1 MTAFEQSHE
10 PGDTQSLGYGDYLRF
25 SQLAEENFG
34 LRFSQKRRAE
44 LERGVKQ
51 AFAASTCTDLDEYYH
66 LLRDPE
72 SSTIHSERLINALTI
87 SETHFFRDA
96 GQFEALRQYVL
107 PQIIER
113 RRPLRTLRIW
123 SAGCASGEEPY
134 SIAILLREFLPDVDE
149 WAITILA
156 TDLNTEALARARKA
170 TYGNWA
176 FREEQAKQLRSRYF
190 CKQNG
195 RYRLIPE
202 VQRMVTFNRLNLAE
216 PVYPDYATNTT
227 FMDLILCRNVT
238 IYFAEETTRQ
248 IVARFYDALING
260 GWLVVGHSEHSL
272 VTYQR
277 YQVHNFPGAI
287 LYQRTGQPTE
297 LPKSWL
303 TRPKKAPRII
313 EAPAPVPI
321 DIQPDLRPSSILTS
335 PPEEEEKV
343 DPIEQARELLEFG
356 RSEEA
361 RDVLLGLVESK
372 PHHAP
377 AYALLGQAYANL
389 GRWEESE
396 HWCREA
402 VQVDKLALD
411 AYYTLALVLQH
422 QGQVARAIDAMKK
435 VVYIDRHYVP
445 AHFGLADLYHADGQ
459 LSRAL
464 KSLDNAGRLLEGRA
478 EDALIVGAEGITVG
492 RLREAIAR
500 QQQRWS
506 AEVAS

>member
-1 MTAFEQSHE
+1 MIALK
-10 PGDTQSLGYGDYLRF
+10 PGRKPRDTQPLGYGDYLRF
-25 SQLAEENFG
+25 SKLAEERFG

-51 AFAASTCTDLDEYYH
+51 AFAASTCADLDEYYH
-66 LLRDPE
+66 LLQDPE
-72 SSTIHSERLINALTI
+72 SSMIHTERLINALTI

-96 GQFEALRQYVL
+96 GQFEALHRHVL

-134 SIAILLREFLPDVDE
+134 SIAILLRELLPDVDE

-176 FREEQAKQLRSRYF
+176 FREEQARQLRSRYF

-202 VQRMVTFNRLNLAE
+202 VQRMVTFNQLNLAE

-248 IVARFYDALING
+248 IVARFYDALIDG

-272 VTYQR
+272 VTYRR
-277 YQVHNFPGAI
+277 YRAHNFPGAI
-287 LYQRTGQPTE
+287 LYQRTGQPAK

-303 TRPKKAPRII
+303 PHPKEVQRVVKP
-313 EAPAPVPI
+313 PMPVSW
-321 DIQPDLRPSSILTS
+321 DIQPDLRPSLISTS
-335 PPEEEEKV
+335 SPEEEEKV
-343 DPIEQARELLEFG
+343 DPMEQASELLAFG

-361 RDVLLGLVESK
+361 RDVLLALVESK

-389 GRWEESE
+389 GCWEDAEY
-396 HWCREA
+396 WCREA
-402 VQVDKLALD
+402 IQVDKLALG

-422 QGQVARAIDAMKK
+422 QGQLVQAIDAMKK

-445 AHFGLADLYHADGQ
+445 AHFGLADLYHANGQ

-464 KSLDNAGRLLEGRA
+464 KSLDNTSRLLERRA
-478 EDALIVGAEGITVG
+478 EDAPVVGAEGITVR

-506 AEVAS
+506 AEAAS

>member
-1 MTAFEQSHE
+1 
-10 PGDTQSLGYGDYLRF
+10 
-25 SQLAEENFG
+25 
-34 LRFSQKRRAE
+34 
-44 LERGVKQ
+44 
-51 AFAASTCTDLDEYYH
+51 
-66 LLRDPE
+66 
-72 SSTIHSERLINALTI
+72 
-87 SETHFFRDA
+87 
-96 GQFEALRQYVL
+96 
-107 PQIIER
+107 
-113 RRPLRTLRIW
+113 
-123 SAGCASGEEPY
+123 
-134 SIAILLREFLPDVDE
+134 
-149 WAITILA
+149 
-156 TDLNTEALARARKA
+156 
-170 TYGNWA
+170 
-176 FREEQAKQLRSRYF
+176 
-190 CKQNG
+190 
-195 RYRLIPE
+195 
-202 VQRMVTFNRLNLAE
+202 
-216 PVYPDYATNTT
+216 
-227 FMDLILCRNVT
+227 LILCRNVT
-238 IYFAEETTRQ
+238 IYFAEATTRQ
-248 IVARFYDALING
+248 IVARFYDALIHG

>member
-1 MTAFEQSHE
+1 
-10 PGDTQSLGYGDYLRF
+10 
-25 SQLAEENFG
+25 
-34 LRFSQKRRAE
+34 
-44 LERGVKQ
+44 
-51 AFAASTCTDLDEYYH
+51 
-66 LLRDPE
+66 
-72 SSTIHSERLINALTI
+72 
-87 SETHFFRDA
+87 
-96 GQFEALRQYVL
+96 VL

-113 RRPLRTLRIW
+113 RHPLRTLRIW

-134 SIAILLREFLPDVDE
+134 SIAILLRELLPDVDE

-176 FREEQAKQLRSRYF
+176 FREEQAKQLRPRYF
-190 CKQNG
+190 DKQNG

-202 VQRMVTFNRLNLAE
+202 VQRMVTFNQLNLAE

-238 IYFAEETTRQ
+238 IYFAEATTRR
-248 IVARFYDALING
+248 IVARFYDALIHD

-272 VTYQR
+272 VTYRRFQM
-277 YQVHNFPGAI
+277 HNFPGAI
-287 LYQRTGQPTE
+287 LYQRTGQTTK
-297 LPKSWL
+297 LPMDWFPK
-303 TRPKKAPRII
+303 PKKAPSVI
-313 EAPAPVPI
+313 ETPAPIPV
-321 DIQPDLRPSSILTS
+321 DIQPDLCPPSVLTS

-343 DPIEQARELLEFG
+343 DPMEQASELLQFG
-356 RSEEA
+356 HSEEA

-372 PHHAP
+372 PDHAP

-389 GRWEESE
+389 GCWEEAE

-402 VQVDKLALD
+402 IQVDKLALN

-422 QGQVARAIDAMKK
+422 QGQVTQAIDAMKK
-435 VVYIDRHYVP
+435 VVYIDRHYVL
-445 AHFGLADLYHADGQ
+445 AHFGLADLYHANNQ
-459 LSRAL
+459 PSRAL
-464 KSLDNAGRLLEGRA
+464 KSLDNANRLLEEQAG
-478 EDALIVGAEGITVG
+478 DTLIFGAEGITVG

-506 AEVAS
+506 AEAID

>member
-1 MTAFEQSHE
+1 VIACEQGRKS
-10 PGDTQSLGYGDYLRF
+10 GDIQTLGYGDFVRF
-25 SQLAEENFG
+25 SKLAEERFG
-34 LRFSQKRRAE
+34 LRFSQKRRPE

-51 AFAASTCTDLDEYYH
+51 AFAASTCPDLDKYYH
-66 LLRDPE
+66 LLQDPE
-72 SSTIHSERLINALTI
+72 SSAIHAERLINALTV

-96 GQFEALRQYVL
+96 GQFEALRQHVL
-107 PQIIER
+107 PQIIKR
-113 RRPLRTLRIW
+113 RRPLRSLRLW

-134 SIAILLREFLPDVDE
+134 SLAILLRELLPDVDE

-190 CKQNG
+190 RKQNG

-216 PVYPDYATNTT
+216 PVYPNYATNTM

-248 IVARFYDALING
+248 IVARFYDALIDG

-272 VTYQR
+272 GTYRRFQI
-277 YQVHNFPGAI
+277 HNFPGAI

-297 LPKSWL
+297 LSKSWL
-303 TRPKKAPRII
+303 TPPKQAPRII
-313 EAPAPVPI
+313 ASPAPVPT
-321 DIQPDLRPSSILTS
+321 DIQPDIQPPCILTS
-335 PPEEEEKV
+335 PSEGKV

-356 RSEEA
+356 HSEEA
-361 RDVLLGLVESK
+361 RDMLLELADSK
-372 PHHAP
+372 PHQASTC
-377 AYALLGQAYANL
+377 ALLGQAYANL
-389 GRWEESE
+389 GCWKEAE
-396 HWCREA
+396 HWCWEA
-402 VQVDKLALD
+402 IQVDKLALN

-422 QGQVARAIDAMKK
+422 QGQVTQAIDTMKK

-445 AHFGLADLYHADGQ
+445 AHFGLADLYHVDGQ

-464 KSLDNAGRLLEGRA
+464 KSLDNTSRLLEGRA

-492 RLREAIAR
+492 RMREAIAR

-506 AEVAS
+506 AEATS